1 MASYG
6 TTEVMPF
13 PIFHVHGAQALSEP
27 SAFGTLETRGFE
39 AGN

>member
-6 TTEVMPF
+6 TTKVVPF
-13 PIFHVHGAQALSEP
+13 PIYHVHGAQTLSES
-27 SAFGTLETRGFE
+27 SAFGTLETHGFE